1 MHYDQDRLISGMQ
14 GWFNNQKVVIHNI
27 TRMKEKNYDGP
38 LEAEKAFD
46 QFNTFHDESS

>member
-38 LEAEKAFD
+38 LGGR
-46 QFNTFHDESS
+46 ESI